1 MAFGVTVLSQVGH
14 HKEYKTDK
22 SDMHFNLDDNNI
34 IIKVEQQYPR
44 LSRIC

>member
-22 SDMHFNLDDNNI
+22 SDMHFNLDD
-34 IIKVEQQYPR
+34 KT
-44 LSRIC
+44 